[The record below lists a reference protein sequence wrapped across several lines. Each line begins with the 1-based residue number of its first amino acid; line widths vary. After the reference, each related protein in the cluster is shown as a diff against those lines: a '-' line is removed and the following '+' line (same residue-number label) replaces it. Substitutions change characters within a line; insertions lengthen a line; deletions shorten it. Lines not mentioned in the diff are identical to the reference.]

1 MTYTEIK
8 DLLSSG
14 FTPEQITQ
22 LTTSGVNPSAPESP
36 SGGEP
41 ITPTGEVTSPAEVG
55 EAVVTSP
62 SPTEGETNNPDP
74 DPLEDIR
81 SQLQQ
86 LQQENKQLREQIQH
100 DLSSDKGL
108 LVQHHQFLILALFK
122 VIQGRTVAH
131 DAGSIGRNLIQKF
144 QHSLQGPAGGDGK
157 PAAFRHKIFDCVDV
171 ALGNGG
177 VRRGKRP
184 VKVHRKQ
191 NVGKKSHDYSPIF
204 SSFSM
209 TS

>member
-55 EAVVTSP
+55 EETPLP
-62 SPTEGETNNPDP
+62 SPTEGEHEDHP

-81 SQLQQ
+81 QQLQQ
-86 LQQENKQLREQIQH
+86 LQQENKQLKEQIQTNNIR
-100 DLSSDKGL
+100 D
-108 LVQHHQFLILALFK
+108 
-122 VIQGRTVAH
+122 RTVPTVAAP
-131 DAGSIGRNLIQKF
+131 DA
-144 QHSLQGPAGGDGK
+144 
-157 PAAFRHKIFDCVDV
+157 AATLAEII
-171 ALGNGG
+171 
-177 VRRGKRP
+177 RP
-184 VKVHRKQ
+184 SFKKV
-191 NVGKKSHDYSPIF
+191 
-204 SSFSM
+204 
-209 TS
+209 T

>member
-36 SGGEP
+36 SGGDP

-55 EAVVTSP
+55 EETPLP
-62 SPTEGETNNPDP
+62 SPTEGENNNPDP

-86 LQQENKQLREQIQH
+86 LQQENKQLREQIQTNNIR
-100 DLSSDKGL
+100 DRTIETVTVPDAAATLAEIIRPSFNKG
-108 LVQHHQFLILALFK
+108 
-122 VIQGRTVAH
+122 
-131 DAGSIGRNLIQKF
+131 
-144 QHSLQGPAGGDGK
+144 GK
-157 PAAFRHKIFDCVDV
+157 
-171 ALGNGG
+171 
-177 VRRGKRP
+177 
-184 VKVHRKQ
+184 
-191 NVGKKSHDYSPIF
+191 
-204 SSFSM
+204 
-209 TS
+209 

>member
-36 SGGEP
+36 SGGDP

-55 EAVVTSP
+55 EETSLP
-62 SPTEGETNNPDP
+62 SPTEGEDNTP

-86 LQQENKQLREQIQH
+86 LQQENKQLREQIQTNNIR
-100 DLSSDKGL
+100 DRTIETVTGPDASE
-108 LVQHHQFLILALFK
+108 ILGEIIRPSFK
-122 VIQGRTVAH
+122 
-131 DAGSIGRNLIQKF
+131 K
-144 QHSLQGPAGGDGK
+144 
-157 PAAFRHKIFDCVDV
+157 
-171 ALGNGG
+171 
-177 VRRGKRP
+177 
-184 VKVHRKQ
+184 VK
-191 NVGKKSHDYSPIF
+191 
-204 SSFSM
+204 
-209 TS
+209 

>member
-36 SGGEP
+36 SGGDP

-55 EAVVTSP
+55 EETPLP
-62 SPTEGETNNPDP
+62 SPTEGENNNP

-86 LQQENKQLREQIQH
+86 LQQENKQLREQIQTNNIR
-100 DLSSDKGL
+100 D
-108 LVQHHQFLILALFK
+108 
-122 VIQGRTVAH
+122 RTVDTVTGP
-131 DAGSIGRNLIQKF
+131 DASEILGEIIRPSFK
-144 QHSLQGPAGGDGK
+144 SKEVK
-157 PAAFRHKIFDCVDV
+157 P
-171 ALGNGG
+171 
-177 VRRGKRP
+177 
-184 VKVHRKQ
+184 
-191 NVGKKSHDYSPIF
+191 
-204 SSFSM
+204 
-209 TS
+209 